1 MPCGSPGCAR
11 RASSRVINAVPTPT
25 IAQSNPHARPPL
37 HMQTHFLDTSSKS
50 NPFPRPLRH
59 TQIHFYNH
67 QSTSKSTRAIRK
79 PISGTNTQTHIHA
92 YTNIYANGIYCT
104 YQKSSQT
111 MACYSYHIKI
121 HQLCFHHN
129 RKHARH
135 SISKPARTPTTTKSY
150 MQGHHYAPTPFTPPA
165 R

>member
-1 MPCGSPGCAR
+1 MPCP
-11 RASSRVINAVPTPT
+11 
-25 IAQSNPHARPPL
+25 RPPSHSQTRMHAHL
-37 HMQTHFLDTSSKS
+37 CICKLTATYNPTSSTHLQSQTHFHAHFGIHKFTSTITSPLLS
-50 NPFPRPLRH
+50 PPGQYANPFPG
-59 TQIHFYNH
+59 
-67 QSTSKSTRAIRK
+67 
-79 PISGTNTQTHIHA
+79 PIQHTQTHIHA

-129 RKHARH
+129 RAHARH